1 MSEDSIAN
9 ARRPA
14 GWRLR
19 EGERRRLLILGDL
32 LASALAA
39 FLALAL
45 WAQLDWFGFTWE
57 FVRFRAGF
65 VALLPLAWV
74 ALLVNLYD
82 LRRASSMRATF
93 RAVLLAAGAGLV
105 IYALIYF
112 VLVRPTTLDPTDQ
125 TATLPR
131 RGPLYFLALTTL
143 FTLGWRWIYTRVFTA
158 AAFQRRGVGVGAGGG
173 GRSPLLVV
181 EQQNP

>member
-1 MSEDSIAN
+1 MRCILA
-9 ARRPA
+9 ARGMRSMQAAKPRPA

-65 VALLPLAWV
+65 VAVLP
-74 ALLVNLYD
+74 
-82 LRRASSMRATF
+82 
-93 RAVLLAAGAGLV
+93 AAGAGLV

-112 VLVRPTTLDPTDQ
+112 VLVRPATLDPSDQ
-125 TATLPR
+125 TAGLPR

-143 FTLGWRWIYTRVFTA
+143 FTLGWRWLYTRVFTA
-158 AAFQRRGVGVGAGGG
+158 AAFQRRVLVVGAGGA
-173 GRSPLLVV
+173 GRRLLSIL
-181 EQQNP
+181 Q